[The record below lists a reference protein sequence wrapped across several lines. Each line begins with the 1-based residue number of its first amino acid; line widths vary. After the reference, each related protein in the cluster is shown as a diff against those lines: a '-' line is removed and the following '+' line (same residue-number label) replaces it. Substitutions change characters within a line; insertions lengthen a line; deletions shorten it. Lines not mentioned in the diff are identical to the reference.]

1 MISALGAFPRRL
13 EAVSSSTCAMAA
25 SSLYAGSTALTAVD
39 SATWDASASSCALA
53 ISYGPLIRFCG
64 GVHGANRSMTTI
76 PVSSTLAAT
85 APTPIRGQR
94 WRHHRAASAPST
106 SATPRYQYA
115 SSFVLSQSQLWNT
128 TTLHAAN
135 TSMPARKSSSRGAGT
150 SPRARVA
157 IAPTRPGIH
166 RQAATITATTES
178 GTATPTLTIQNPHHS
193 GATSWRNAWPTA
205 RNAPPAEMSILP
217 DALAS
222 QPGSN
227 HGYALPAAAD
237 PCGATATW
245 TRRGAASTAD
255 TASSASHPRRE
266 CRSASTS
273 STRASAM
280 NVWMCTSGSSPS
292 NPPATANVDHA
303 FPGSRHAATT
313 RIRVTS
319 AVAKPYAMVRCGSHQ
334 ASSGVYHCMS
344 GNGAGPPS
352 DGSPS

>member
-193 GATSWRNAWPTA
+193 GPTSWRNAWPPA
-205 RNAPPAEMSILP
+205 RNPQHQRERDECLDVHEWQQPKQTAGDGERGPRLSGFAPCSDNE
-217 DALAS
+217 D
-222 QPGSN
+222 QG
-227 HGYALPAAAD
+227 D
-237 PCGATATW
+237 E
-245 TRRGAASTAD
+245 RRGEA
-255 TASSASHPRRE
+255 
-266 CRSASTS
+266 
-273 STRASAM
+273 
-280 NVWMCTSGSSPS
+280 V
-292 NPPATANVDHA
+292 
-303 FPGSRHAATT
+303 RHGPL
-313 RIRVTS
+313 R
-319 AVAKPYAMVRCGSHQ
+319 K
-334 ASSGVYHCMS
+334 
-344 GNGAGPPS
+344 PPS
-352 DGSPS
+352 EQRRVPLHVGKRRWTTIRRQSVAGAC